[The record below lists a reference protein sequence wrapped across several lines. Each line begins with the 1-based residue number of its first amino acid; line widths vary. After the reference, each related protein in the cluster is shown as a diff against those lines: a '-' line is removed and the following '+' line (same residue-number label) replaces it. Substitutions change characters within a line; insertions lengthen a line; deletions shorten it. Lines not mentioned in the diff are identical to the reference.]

1 MKEIMRLSIQWI
13 LEHTENLGY
22 VGDFDDFCQVI
33 IFSFGIY
40 NYASVET
47 QVETTNCSEGRKW
60 SGESSPVDAVLD
72 EG

>member
-1 MKEIMRLSIQWI
+1 MSESAGSVHVMG
-13 LEHTENLGY
+13 E
-22 VGDFDDFCQVI
+22 GDFDDFCQVI